1 MKLVLSAFSF
11 SLFAH
16 NHSLTS
22 SRHFPNRSKAIFAF
36 LCQVNKQLGVV
47 SVEVKFDIWM
57 FRDYFAQ
64 RCGIQRK
71 KKRTKN

>member
-1 MKLVLSAFSF
+1 MKSVLSAFSF

-22 SRHFPNRSKAIFAF
+22 SRHFPSRSKAIFV
-36 LCQVNKQLGVV
+36 CQVNKQLGVI
-47 SVEVKFDIWM
+47 SIEMKFDICM